1 MGAHNQSTLAVARD
15 RANAVVTLLKEY
27 PGDDHVAQYWI
38 DEIETILETGR
49 TEGTLKAWMQRHDGD
64 PIDTLQTTI
73 RVAYPVT
80 TCERHGGEWGDDETC
95 QRCTDIDG
103 KARRA
108 PLVGV
113 IEPGRPW
120 APGSRRVDAARATRV
135 VLDGSSRDYAGVT
148 TFLVTERGYIG
159 FASFGEDAVQMLV
172 YVR

>member
-1 MGAHNQSTLAVARD
+1 MGAHNQSTLGVARD
-15 RANAVVTLLKEY
+15 RANAVITLLKEY

-49 TEGTLKAWMQRHDGD
+49 TEGTLKAWMKRHDGD

-73 RVAYPVT
+73 RVAREFPVKNS
-80 TCERHGGEWGDDETC
+80 E
-95 QRCTDIDG
+95 IVSA
-103 KARRA
+103 KSS
-108 PLVGV
+108 V

-159 FASFGEDAVQMLV
+159 FASFGPDAVQMLA

>member
-1 MGAHNQSTLAVARD
+1 MAAHNQATLGVARD
-15 RANAVVTLLKEY
+15 RAQSVVNQLRAY
-27 PGDDHVAQYWI
+27 PGDDHVAQYWV

-73 RVAYPVT
+73 RVARDEPTGDPFDPVR
-80 TCERHGGEWGDDETC
+80 E
-95 QRCTDIDG
+95 
-103 KARRA
+103 
-108 PLVGV
+108 VGV
-113 IEPGRPW
+113 IEPARPW

-159 FASFGEDAVQMLV
+159 FASFGPDAVQMLV

>member
-1 MGAHNQSTLAVARD
+1 MGAHNTATLGVARD
-15 RANAVVTLLKEY
+15 RANAVITLLKEY
-27 PGDDHVAQYWI
+27 PGDDHVAQYWV
-38 DEIETILETGR
+38 DEIESILEDGR

-73 RVAYPVT
+73 RVVRDGGQH
-80 TCERHGGEWGDDETC
+80 ER
-95 QRCTDIDG
+95 IPI
-103 KARRA
+103 A
-108 PLVGV
+108 V
-113 IEPGRPW
+113 IEPLRPW

-159 FASFGEDAVQMLV
+159 FTAFGPESVQMLV

>member
-1 MGAHNQSTLAVARD
+1 MAAHNQATLGVARD
-15 RANAVVTLLKEY
+15 RVQSVVNQLRAY
-27 PGDDHVAQYWI
+27 PGDDHVAQYWV

-73 RVAYPVT
+73 RVAD
-80 TCERHGGEWGDDETC
+80 GG
-95 QRCTDIDG
+95 QAI
-103 KARRA
+103 
-108 PLVGV
+108 
-113 IEPGRPW
+113 IEPARPW

-159 FASFGEDAVQMLV
+159 FTAFGPESVQMLV
-172 YVR
+172 YIR

>member
-15 RANAVVTLLKEY
+15 RANAVITLLKEY
-27 PGDDHVAQYWI
+27 PGYDHVAQYWV
-38 DEIETILETGR
+38 DEIEHILETGR
-49 TEGTLKAWMQRHDGD
+49 TEGTLKAWMKRHDGD

-73 RVAYPVT
+73 RIA
-80 TCERHGGEWGDDETC
+80 DE
-95 QRCTDIDG
+95 G
-103 KARRA
+103 RA
-108 PLVGV
+108 I
-113 IEPGRPW
+113 IEPARPW

-159 FASFGEDAVQMLV
+159 FASFGPDAVQMLV